1 MVGLRGKIMGGYV
14 LITGLA
20 LVLSTWSA
28 INYVRLSGQ
37 LNAMMV
43 QNYRSVV
50 AASHL
55 VSELERQDS
64 AALLLLLGDGEAGA
78 LFESARRDFL
88 GWLARAEANVTL
100 PGEGEVVGR
109 IRALYRE
116 YSSGLD
122 ALHRAVREGSIP
134 PAAASAAYR
143 ARVLP
148 QFDAARR
155 ACWDLFRMN
164 DQAMVDVQTRVNA
177 ASARGGWSVLA
188 GGLAGVALSVLLG
201 LGVSELI
208 ARPVRLLSR
217 SARRVGEGHLEERIE
232 VQGRDEVGRLAA
244 EFNAMVGKLRELRAS
259 DVAQLAASRHKLQ
272 AVIDTISDG
281 LVVTDTALRIESAN
295 PVAQEVL
302 GWKDDRVAGRPFS
315 EVVADD
321 RLVELMERQVKS
333 PPCRE
338 EGEPC
343 EPVLMEHKQE
353 RGSRF
358 YLADATAVRQDDE
371 VLGVVLLLRDVTAI
385 EEAERSRSQFMSAV
399 SHELRTPLA
408 SLTMGIGLL
417 AESKLF
423 RQSPREAELVE
434 ILKED
439 SRRLAHLV
447 DELFEIARL
456 RVGRLPMAL
465 VQLDV
470 GELVEAAT
478 LPFVAQA
485 ETQGVGLRRE
495 VPAGLPPVR
504 ADREKVTWV
513 ISNLVSNALRYTPR
527 GGRITVSAEQRGDR
541 VYISV
546 QDTGIGIPKEKQET
560 IFEPYTQLEDRA
572 RGGAGLGL
580 AISRDIVRA
589 HGGRLF
595 VESEPGKGSRFTFS
609 LPVEA

>member
-64 AALLLLLGDGEAGA
+64 AALLLLLGDGEAEA

-122 ALHRAVREGSIP
+122 ALYRAVREGSIP

-155 ACWDLFRMN
+155 ACWDLFRIN
-164 DQAMVDVQTRVNA
+164 DQAMVEVQTRVNA

-302 GWKDDRVAGRPFS
+302 GWKDEQVAGRPFS

-321 RLVELMERQVKS
+321 RLVELIQRQVKS

-423 RQSPREAELVE
+423 RQSPREAELVA

-439 SRRLAHLV
+439 SRRLARLV

-465 VQLDV
+465 VRLDV

-485 ETQGVGLRRE
+485 EAQGVGLRRE

-546 QDTGIGIPKEKQET
+546 EDTGIGIPKEKQET